1 MNTNARRLG
10 KVVKSNSHCD
20 YVVQLDDRMEVTNPP
35 QSDEYGFGTFV
46 KLESDNRHWAVGL
59 IYNSQ
64 LLNPQFTN
72 LGPRLSSEPD
82 TIFTP
87 DLIDET
93 RTLLATVLVGTL
105 EVTET
110 SIYGIQGI
118 PRVVVPVNTLVY
130 KMTLADI
137 HAFHL
142 NAAFQ
147 PQFCYYGH
155 LLNAGGTFATDLAQL
170 VLKELIAGQLFRG
183 PGQRA
188 LEILCRELTWKSTME
203 PIR

>member
-1 MNTNARRLG
+1 MYARDRRLG

-20 YVVQLDDRMEVTNPP
+20 YVVQLDDRLEVNDPP
-35 QSDEYGFGTFV
+35 ESDEYGFGSFV

-64 LLNPQFTN
+64 ILNPQFAS

-82 TIFTP
+82 PMFTP
-87 DLIDET
+87 DLIYET

-105 EVTET
+105 NITET
-110 SIYGIQGI
+110 QTFGIQGI

-130 KMTLADI
+130 RMTPEDI
-137 HAFHL
+137 HGFHMNL
-142 NAAFQ
+142 AGQ

-155 LLNAGGTFATDLAQL
+155 LLNAGGSFATDLAQQ
-170 VLKELIAGQLFRG
+170 VLQELIEGQLFSG

-188 LEILCRELTWKSTME
+188 LEILCRELTWKSTMS